1 MKTKRKLKKPVK
13 YALVVLLVLIGF
25 LLIYK
30 FEISSVSSEN
40 KIITYEVKEGSTFNS
55 LASSLKSKKLIKS
68 ELFYKIYIKI
78 HKPNNLQAG
87 FYELNSNMN
96 VKKLV
101 NALNGNAKSKMVS
114 VTFKEG
120 INFMKLVS
128 IISDKMDIDE
138 SIIYEK
144 LNDKEYIDSLIEK
157 YWFLTN
163 DIKNEN
169 IYYSLEGYLFPDTYL
184 FNKNCKI
191 EDIFKIMLDN
201 TKIKLDKYKSDIE
214 KSKYSVHE
222 IMTMASIVEKEASN
236 SSDRAGVAGVF
247 YNRLNTGMSLGSD
260 VTTYYGLKLDLTERD
275 LTVKDLNSY
284 NGYNTRNSKMAGKLP
299 VGPIC
304 MPGLESIIASINPTD
319 HNFIYFVADKT
330 GNTYFSKTASEHASI
345 IARLKK
351 EGKWYEY

>member
-1 MKTKRKLKKPVK
+1 MKSRRKLKKPVK
-13 YALVVLLVLIGF
+13 YVLVLILILIGF

-30 FEISSVSSEN
+30 VETGSVSN
-40 KIITYEVKEGSTFNS
+40 KDSIITYEVKEGSTFNS
-55 LASSLKSKKLIKS
+55 ISHSLKSKNLIKS

-96 VKKLV
+96 VKSLV

-120 INFMKLVS
+120 INFMKLAT
-128 IISDKMDIDE
+128 IISDKMGIDE
-138 SIIYEK
+138 NVIYEK
-144 LNDKEYIDSLIEK
+144 LKDTKYIDSLIND
-157 YWFLTN
+157 YWFLTD
-163 DIKNEN
+163 DIKDEN
-169 IYYSLEGYLFPDTYL
+169 IYYSLEGYLFPDTYQ
-184 FNKNCKI
+184 FNKNSTI
-191 EDIFKIMLDN
+191 EEIFKIMLDN
-201 TKIKLDKYKSDIE
+201 TKIKLDKYMNDIN
-214 KSKYSVHE
+214 KSKYSIHE
-222 IMTMASIVEKEASN
+222 IITMASVVEKEASN

-247 YNRLNTGMSLGSD
+247 YNRLNSGMSLGSD

-275 LTVKDLNSY
+275 LTYTDLNSY
-284 NGYNTRNSKMAGKLP
+284 NGYNTRNAKMSGKLP

-319 HNFIYFVADKT
+319 HNYIYFVADKE
-330 GNTYFSKTASEHASI
+330 GKTYFTKTSSEHAAI
-345 IARLKK
+345 ISKLKR